1 MLRKKY
7 DPCLIKAEQTNG
19 IVYKTS
25 KYDFAVAK
33 SFWDFAVKVL
43 IQQSNAC
50 YYELIIHKQCT
61 YLDLDLKTK
70 DCVSLPSRVKE
81 DP

>member
-1 MLRKKY
+1 MVRKKY
-7 DPCLIKAEQTNG
+7 DQCLIEAVQTSG

-33 SFWDFAVKVL
+33 SFGSFAQKVL
-43 IQQSNAC
+43 AQQSNVC
-50 YYELIIHKQCT
+50 MYEVISHRQCT

-70 DCVSLPSRVKE
+70 DCVSVPSRVKE